1 MKINFINKVRFALS
15 KEIKEDLRNT
25 VRKISVFES
34 KRIYSVN
41 LIFCDDVLIRE
52 YNREFLGHDYE
63 TDIITFH
70 DENENGET
78 EGELLISIDT
88 VSENAEFYKIEFET
102 ELKRVVIHGVLHLCG
117 YKDKTYKQKELM
129 IKKENLYLKTK

>member
-34 KRIYSVN
+34 KRIFFVN
-41 LIFCDDVLIRE
+41 LIFCDDVFIRE

-117 YKDKTYKQKELM
+117 YKDKTKKQKELM